1 MLKIQ
6 QQGFFISLWKAIM
19 NTVVAWVRKVIVA
32 KIVHYTEE
40 KYGEPHMHNVFHS
53 VHVINFNRTTYP
65 WVFYSMSKS
74 NNTYVEV
81 LTYFVYAL
89 VGKREPDT
97 QSRSIKCYD
106 LNIVSYY
113 LDG

>member
-53 VHVINFNRTTYP
+53 VHVINFNRTYYVSLSFLP
-65 WVFYSMSKS
+65 NEQKQQH
-74 NNTYVEV
+74 TYVEV
-81 LTYFVYAL
+81 LILCMPWSA
-89 VGKREPDT
+89 KRNLILSLGLLSAMILT
-97 QSRSIKCYD
+97 
-106 LNIVSYY
+106 SYPIT
-113 LDG
+113 